1 MKYFVDR
8 YDEER
13 GEWVREEITKEKAI
27 SVLANYYNKPEDLVE
42 LPCYYRTMFG
52 GVEVVAE

>member
-1 MKYFVDR
+1 MKYFADR
-8 YDEER
+8 YDDKR
-13 GEWVREEITKEKAI
+13 GEWVRKEITKEKAI
-27 SVLANYYNKPEDLVE
+27 SMLSDHYNKPEDLVE